1 MDGYVKSCLAALF
14 KKNKWKSRH
23 NIYFSSSSSSLYPF
37 TFLNSNQNTDDYTHS
52 FPMNTHVVGWAAP
65 AFIIIVISIMI
76 FISGTTSVTVNAVD
90 VAGNL
95 AVPCVFAITVIAST
109 DYISPTSGS

>member
-14 KKNKWKSRH
+14 KKKKKWKSRH

-37 TFLNSNQNTDDYTHS
+37 TFLNSNQNADDYTHF

-65 AFIIIVISIMI
+65 AFIISIIV
-76 FISGTTSVTVNAVD
+76 VV
-90 VAGNL
+90 
-95 AVPCVFAITVIAST
+95 VFA
-109 DYISPTSGS
+109 DLEM